1 MGVATGDWERV
12 KQELGFYR
20 VTSYQFNLVLSK
32 IESLEF
38 ASLGVLVQSA
48 CNPVEFPAGICAC

>member
-48 CNPVEFPAGICAC
+48 